1 MKFKKFLS
9 LFLGVAALGSLA
21 ACNNNNSGSGS
32 GTGGGGEGGGGSTG
46 GNSFDIKVWV
56 GESVVDLTKTQIDAY
71 NKLETTKYKF
81 NATVDAV
88 SESKAGSTVIED
100 VDQAADI
107 YCFAQDQL
115 ARLVEAT
122 GVAQLGTKAAEF
134 VETNNDAGSVA
145 ASKVGEKTYA
155 YPISSDNGYFMFY
168 DKRVITDESHLQS
181 LDMLLADCQAA
192 GKNFSFECEENAWY
206 TASFFFA
213 DGIDCESTWTTNAD
227 GTFAKATDT
236 FNSDNGVIALKG
248 LRKLLKNSR
257 FISSAANDFTVA
269 EGETSSAVVVS
280 GTWISE
286 AVQNTLGENM
296 GVAPLPKFTVGDKS
310 YQLGSFAGYKL
321 MGVKPQKDAVK
332 AAELHKLAQYL
343 SGEKCQKE
351 RFEAVQW
358 GPSNKVDQNL
368 DAVKANKPLAA
379 LAKQSAYAVPQGQYP
394 DLWWDIAGTL
404 GPSVKALGDNAA
416 DTEYKAILEDYQ
428 RSINAIASTDG
439 KRHTDLVW
447 ADYALSV
454 VTDDGDI
461 SAPLAAVGDTGK
473 KFSTDMVTFADNA
486 KIRIKA
492 EKTDGTVVMIGKK
505 GDVQTAQHAILP
517 IVVAEGGN
525 YKVEVTID
533 DNNNANISVI
543 PAKTVYSVS
552 GTMNGWGDT
561 DMTETAT
568 AGTFTVEVEL
578 AAGGEFKIKF
588 NHGWDVN
595 LGGPVASD
603 QKYTINGSC
612 DNPTQGGG
620 NFTVTE
626 AGTYV
631 ITLVVGENSYTVSC
645 VKKAA

>member
-21 ACNNNNSGSGS
+21 ACNK
-32 GTGGGGEGGGGSTG
+32 GGDQGEKK
-46 GNSFDIKVWV
+46 FDIKVWV
-56 GESVVDLTKTQIDAY
+56 GESVVDLTKTQIDNY
-71 NKLETTKYKF
+71 NKLETTEYKI

-122 GVAQLGTKAAEF
+122 GVAQLGQAASKF
-134 VETNNDAGSVA
+134 VEDNNDAGSVA
-145 ASKVGEKTYA
+145 ASKVGGKTYA

-181 LDMLLADCQAA
+181 LDLLLADCQAA

-206 TASFFFA
+206 TAAFFFA
-213 DGIDCESTWTTNAD
+213 ENIDCESTWTTNAD
-227 GTFAKATDT
+227 GTFAAATDT

-248 LRKLLKNSR
+248 LRKLLKNPR

-280 GTWISE
+280 GTWISD
-286 AVQNTLGENM
+286 AVQKTLGDNM
-296 GVAPLPKFTVGDKS
+296 GVAPLPKFTVGDRS

-343 SGEKCQKE
+343 SGEACQKE
-351 RFEAVQW
+351 RFNAVQW
-358 GPSNKVDQNL
+358 GPSNKVDQAL

-404 GPSVKALGDNAA
+404 GPSVKELA
-416 DTEYKAILEDYQ
+416 DDATDAQYKAILEDYN

-439 KRHTDLVW
+439 KRHTDLKW
-447 ADYALSV
+447 ADYALTV

-473 KFSTDMVTFADNA
+473 KFATDSITLADNA

-492 EKTDGTVVMIGKK
+492 EKTDGTTVMIGKK
-505 GDVQTAQHAILP
+505 GDIQTSQHAILP
-517 IVVAEGGN
+517 IVVAKGGN
-525 YKVEVTID
+525 YKVELEID
-533 DNNNANISVI
+533 DNNNAVI
-543 PAKTVYSVS
+543 KVTEIVDKVVYSLV
-552 GTMNGWGDT
+552 GNFNGWNEKQGT
-561 DMTETAT
+561 YFVETETP
-568 AGTFTVEVEL
+568 GTFT
-578 AAGGEFKIKF
+578 AEFTADGQGWKIVF
-588 NHGWDVN
+588 NNSWAQN
-595 LGGPVASD
+595 LGGVLDGNLTCNNPVQD
-603 QKYTINGSC
+603 G
-612 DNPTQGGG
+612 DNFVLP
-620 NFTVTE
+620 
-626 AGTYV
+626 AGTYIV
-631 ITLVVGENSYTVSC
+631 TLVVGTDGTYTISC
-645 VKKAA
+645 AVKTA

>member
-21 ACNNNNSGSGS
+21 ACNNNSGS
-32 GTGGGGEGGGGSTG
+32 GTGGGGTGGGGTG
-46 GNSFDIKVWV
+46 GSKEFEIKVWV
-56 GESVVDLTKTQIDAY
+56 GESVVDLTKTQIDNY
-71 NKLETTKYKF
+71 NKQSNSEYKF
-81 NATVDAV
+81 KATVDAV

-122 GVAQLGTKAAEF
+122 GVAQLGQAATKF
-134 VETNNDAGSVA
+134 VEDNNDAGSVA
-145 ASKVGEKTYA
+145 ASKVGGKTYA

-181 LDMLLADCQAA
+181 LDLLLADCQAA

-206 TASFFFA
+206 TAAFFFA

-227 GTFAKATDT
+227 GTFAQATDT
-236 FNSDNGVIALKG
+236 FNSDKGVIALKG
-248 LRKLLKNSR
+248 LRKLLKNPR

-286 AVQNTLGENM
+286 AVSNTLGDNM

-351 RFEAVQW
+351 RFEQFQW

-368 DAVKANKPLAA
+368 DAVKANAPLAA

-404 GPSVKALGDNAA
+404 GPSVKELGDNAA
-416 DTEYKAILEDYQ
+416 DTEYKAILEDYN
-428 RSINAIASTDG
+428 RSISAIASTDG

-447 ADYALSV
+447 ADYALTV
-454 VTDDGDI
+454 VTDDGEI
-461 SAPLAAVGDTGK
+461 SAVLSPLDESGK
-473 KFSTDMVTFADNA
+473 KFSTDMITFADNA

-492 EKTDGTVVMIGKK
+492 EKTDGTIVMIGKK
-505 GDVQTAQHAILP
+505 GDVQTTQHAILP
-517 IVVAEGGN
+517 IVVNEGGN
-525 YKVEVTID
+525 YKVQLTIND
-533 DNNNANISVI
+533 DNNAEIVVS
-543 PAKTVYSVS
+543 PAKTVYSIG

-568 AGTFTVEVEL
+568 AGTYTLEIEL
-578 AAGGEFKIKF
+578 AAGAEFKIKF
-588 NHGWDVN
+588 NHGWAMN
-595 LGGPVASD
+595 LGGTLDATGTCSDPVKD
-603 QKYTINGSC
+603 GS
-612 DNPTQGGG
+612 
-620 NFTVTE
+620 NFTVAE